1 MNKTLI
7 SSLAAAF
14 LFAGTPASAQT
25 TSMQTMFT
33 QTTSIT
39 LGNDVIVNGG
49 QGRLSGFLNTDFEW
63 QTIEIPDAAVGNV
76 APEKL
81 SLTASGLPEGLSISL
96 ERATQVGGT
105 LLLNVNVVRSPF
117 NAVPSGLARVTL
129 LADGAALTSFQVP
142 VQNVP
147 YLSK

>member
-7 SSLAAAF
+7 SSLTAAA
-14 LFAGTPASAQT
+14 LFAGTPACAQT
-25 TSMQTMFT
+25 IFT
-33 QTTSIT
+33 QTSSVT
-39 LGNDVIVNGG
+39 LGSDSVVVNSG

-63 QTIEIPDAAVGNV
+63 QTIEIPNAAIGNV

-105 LLLNVNVVRSPF
+105 LILNVNVERSPF

-129 LADGAALTSFQVP
+129 LAGGAALTSFQVS